1 MESRSYNFSTA
12 RKRSTLLESKG
23 IEYMLYLWRFPK
35 DDINA
40 PRMRIVKKECP
51 PEFEAFI
58 DCLSKNSA
66 KPELCVPIKEK
77 LFECGRP
84 GFKKANTDP
93 DYEYWLQMIMYETYQ
108 FCKAIKFIKKSTKI
122 QKSKVESVILIWLVH
137 LSGLWN
143 IGITVKGFLWV
154 VNISVFSWDILG
166 LQDFLRVPSST
177 IPIGSI
183 CWKSAT

>member
-1 MESRSYNFSTA
+1 M
-12 RKRSTLLESKG
+12 
-23 IEYMLYLWRFPK
+23 
-35 DDINA
+35 
-40 PRMRIVKKECP
+40 
-51 PEFEAFI
+51 
-58 DCLSKNSA
+58 DCLSKNAA

-122 QKSKVESVILIWLVH
+122 QKSKIESVILFWLVH

-154 VNISVFSWDILG
+154 VNISVFGRDIAG
-166 LQDFLRVPSST
+166 VEDFFRVPSSAV
-177 IPIGSI
+177 PIGSV
-183 CWKSAT
+183 CWKSAA